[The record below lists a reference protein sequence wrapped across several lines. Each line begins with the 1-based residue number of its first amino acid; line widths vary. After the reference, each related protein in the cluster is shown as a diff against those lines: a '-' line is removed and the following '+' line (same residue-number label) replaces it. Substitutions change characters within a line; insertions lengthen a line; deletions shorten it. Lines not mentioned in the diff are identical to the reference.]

1 MGGETEED
9 VTLSMSI
16 PKMVVAL
23 QPVVKAG
30 EQALE
35 QPPKDLKKT
44 VHLPIFILGLMRSGE
59 LNRDGKQRNA
69 AELMISPGFFWAALW

>member
-1 MGGETEED
+1 MGRETGED

-16 PKMVVAL
+16 PKMVAL
-23 QPVVKAG
+23 HPAVKAG

-44 VHLPIFILGLMRSGE
+44 AHLHSWADAEWGA
-59 LNRDGKQRNA
+59 KQRWETKECCRA
-69 AELMISPGFFWAALW
+69 DD